1 MEDKQI
7 IDLYF
12 SRDEQAIS
20 ETSKKYSSF
29 CHTIAYRILQSLPDA
44 EECVSDTWLRAWN
57 AMPPQK
63 PNVLRQFLAKIT
75 RNLSLDRWRATQAQ
89 KRGGGAAEVALEE
102 LGECVCGSADP
113 ATQLELEELKTA
125 ISAFLQELPERD
137 RNIFLRRYFYLED
150 TAAIARRYVL
160 RQANVRLILSRTRQK
175 LKDFLQKEG
184 LV

>member
-75 RNLSLDRWRATQAQ
+75 RNLSLNRWRIMMTMTLKAGEKMVVEA
-89 KRGGGAAEVALEE
+89 KGADEE
-102 LGECVCGSADP
+102 
-113 ATQLELEELKTA
+113 
-125 ISAFLQELPERD
+125 
-137 RNIFLRRYFYLED
+137 
-150 TAAIARRYVL
+150 AAIEGIEKY
-160 RQANVRLILSRTRQK
+160 LSGK
-175 LKDFLQKEG
+175 
-184 LV
+184 

>member
-1 MEDKQI
+1 
-7 IDLYF
+7 
-12 SRDEQAIS
+12 
-20 ETSKKYSSF
+20 
-29 CHTIAYRILQSLPDA
+29 
-44 EECVSDTWLRAWN
+44 
-57 AMPPQK
+57 
-63 PNVLRQFLAKIT
+63 
-75 RNLSLDRWRATQAQ
+75 
-89 KRGGGAAEVALEE
+89 LEE

-125 ISAFLQELPERD
+125 IVQYLQELPERD

-150 TAAIARRYVL
+150 TASIARRYVL